1 MTEKPFYKS
10 KKFAYAV
17 AGVVTAV
24 ILALLPS
31 IVTLTPETEQLLEDV
46 IPAVV
51 LMFVLVLTGHTVT
64 DVAYAWAERPQAQP
78 LGEALHELIDATPLG
93 ERSSDDPEIAGGVAV
108 DSTGDVAQA
117 ANA

>member
-31 IVTLTPETEQLLEDV
+31 VVALTPETEQLLEDV
-46 IPAVV
+46 IPAVI
-51 LMFVLVLTGHTVT
+51 LMCALLLTGHTVT
-64 DVAYAWAERPQAQP
+64 DVAYAWAERPQAAP

-93 ERSSDDPEIAGGVAV
+93 ERSSDDPEIAG
-108 DSTGDVAQA
+108 DTTA
-117 ANA
+117 ADAENVTQGAKA